1 MGHPLMYK
9 KSCLVNINVHLFQ
22 VTLPYSYLEEEDPV
36 KKVKVKEERHRNS
49 KEVLNIVTETAT
61 ETARRSFHE
70 CHCCGWGQII

>member
-49 KEVLNIVTETAT
+49 KEVLNIDEAETETVT
-61 ETARRSFHE
+61 ETARRY
-70 CHCCGWGQII
+70 